1 MKQRLFDTK
10 YAHLDEHGQI
20 RLARALG
27 PVCDVHAHLALSY
40 VKSGQV
46 DLDRDV
52 DPEVYLDPK
61 LPLDLD
67 AYMNQNFD
75 AASMNRMKLSLS
87 LGSLVRSGM
96 RATHTAPA
104 LERSMKR
111 ANIQRSLILAIDLPF
126 GTPNTEAYLTVA
138 ADRRGLLPAAAVHP
152 MAPGAER
159 ALRDAIAR
167 GARCMKMHPAVQQ
180 MKPDHPKAMRLY
192 EICGELGVPVM
203 WHCGPVGIVSKAAD
217 ERCRVKHY
225 WEPIHALPNTT
236 FVLGHTGALQY
247 EMGVKLAR
255 MYENVYVEIACQG
268 QRAIEHILR
277 NAPPERILNGS
288 DFPFY
293 HQAVS
298 IVKIALATEDDEA
311 LRRKVFHENF
321 DRLFPVAS
329 ASP

>member
-1 MKQRLFDTK
+1 MHTIRAGRGDSVRPVKQRLFDTK

-126 GTPNTEAYLTVA
+126 GEQEHAEVVEGGGEDRAVLAAPGEGDARLELVARLGLVARLERDDAQQIGGHREAGRVG
-138 ADRRGLLPAAAVHP
+138 DGLLQLA
-152 MAPGAER
+152 GF
-159 ALRDAIAR
+159 
-167 GARCMKMHPAVQQ
+167 
-180 MKPDHPKAMRLY
+180 
-192 EICGELGVPVM
+192 GEELPRPRPV
-203 WHCGPVGIVSKAAD
+203 
-217 ERCRVKHY
+217 
-225 WEPIHALPNTT
+225 
-236 FVLGHTGALQY
+236 VL
-247 EMGVKLAR
+247 
-255 MYENVYVEIACQG
+255 
-268 QRAIEHILR
+268 
-277 NAPPERILNGS
+277 LNG
-288 DFPFY
+288 DPGE
-293 HQAVS
+293 A
-298 IVKIALATEDDEA
+298 AEDIGRGGGRPE
-311 LRRKVFHENF
+311 
-321 DRLFPVAS
+321 
-329 ASP
+329 